1 MEFPPTRTCLI
12 SELNTIDYSYI
23 ILGINSGPYVIL
35 ADMLTL
41 NKLGNKI
48 PVAQGS
54 NYASQSLRSGL
65 KSEE

>member
-12 SELNTIDYSYI
+12 SELHTIGYSYI
-23 ILGINSGPYVIL
+23 ILGINSGQYVIL

-48 PVAQGS
+48 PVAQG
-54 NYASQSLRSGL
+54 R
-65 KSEE
+65 E

>member
-12 SELNTIDYSYI
+12 SEFNTTGYNYI
-23 ILGINSGPYVIL
+23 ILGINSGQYVVL

-48 PVAQGS
+48 PVAQGC
-54 NYASQSLRSGL
+54 NYTSQSLRSGL